1 MLMIGV
7 LHILVRLIRVFV
19 LMCARLSVYSR
30 NVVPLCFVFLFC
42 CVCVLQMGVLASKIQ
57 IKMPP
62 TVNLRQEATKLA
74 EDVQWG
80 SR

>member
-42 CVCVLQMGVLASKIQ
+42 CVLCAPDGGAGVKDPDQNA
-57 IKMPP
+57 
-62 TVNLRQEATKLA
+62 A
-74 EDVQWG
+74 DC
-80 SR
+80 

>member
-1 MLMIGV
+1 ML
-7 LHILVRLIRVFV
+7 L
-19 LMCARLSVYSR
+19 LSVYFR
-30 NVVPLCFVFLFC
+30 DFFC
-42 CVCVLQMGVLASKIQ
+42 DCVCVFVSFAVWVIQMGVLASKIQ

-62 TVNLRQEATKLA
+62 TVDLRQEATKLA

>member
-1 MLMIGV
+1 MLFLYV
-7 LHILVRLIRVFV
+7 
-19 LMCARLSVYSR
+19 
-30 NVVPLCFVFLFC
+30 LCFCFVVF
-42 CVCVLQMGVLASKIQ
+42 CVLQMGVLASKIQ

>member
-1 MLMIGV
+1 MC
-7 LHILVRLIRVFV
+7 VFV
-19 LMCARLSVYSR
+19 SFAVW
-30 NVVPLCFVFLFC
+30 VI
-42 CVCVLQMGVLASKIQ
+42 QMGVLASKIQ

-62 TVNLRQEATKLA
+62 TVDLRQEATKLA